1 MSEELG
7 FDFQAMGSPC
17 ALRLVGRHE
26 AALQA
31 AAMVAIDEVRRIE
44 QRYSRYLDNS
54 LVSQINAAAG
64 TGRAIDVDA
73 ETAALLDFAAQL
85 HAVSV
90 GRFDITSGVLRRAWD
105 WGSARVP
112 SAGEIDAL
120 RPLIGWQ
127 QVHWDGRSIALPRTG
142 MQIDL
147 GGIGKEYAADRA
159 AALLVA
165 RGVAGGFVDLGGDIV
180 VIGPRA
186 DASPWRVGLQHPRE
200 AGALLGCVELGRG
213 ALATSGDYARCVEVN
228 GRRYS
233 HLLDATTG
241 WPAGHW
247 QSVSVLAPSCAAAG
261 ALATLAMLK
270 DESAIG
276 FLREG
281 GQPFLA
287 VRHDGTRLA
296 GRGMGASVHP
306 PPEGRIQT
314 GSRAADTSRGYTRR

>member
-1 MSEELG
+1 MSHELG

-17 ALRLVGRHE
+17 ALRLVGRPE

-31 AAMVAIDEVRRIE
+31 AAVVAIDEVRRIE
-44 QRYSRYLDNS
+44 QRYSRFREDS
-54 LVSQINAAAG
+54 LVSRINAAAG

-228 GRRYS
+228 GRRYG

-247 QSVSVLAPSCAAAG
+247 QSVSVLATSCAAAG
-261 ALATLAMLK
+261 ALASLAMLK

-276 FLREG
+276 FLREE

-287 VRHDGTRLA
+287 VRHDGARLT
-296 GRGMGASVHP
+296 GGGMGASVHP
-306 PPEGRIQT
+306 PPEG
-314 GSRAADTSRGYTRR
+314 